1 MSLYN
6 QESYEIFYANDM
18 IYGKS
23 LVLFTWG
30 SCHYVSVWPG
40 GSWDW
45 VDKVSPMSTPYLLN
59 LTPNTNLEHRFQW
72 VFLVDNN
79 SYVWQNSVVRRIN
92 HSLCDS
98 TGRGW
103 LEVCAWSLLDSLL
116 CTFCCIQNLLHTSGY
131 RILTCVLLTL
141 SFFIFLSALCT
152 AGILVSQTGIEPVPP
167 ELKVWSLNHWTTN
180 PLFYFNK
187 PWL

>member
-18 IYGKS
+18 IYGKC

-30 SCHYVSVWPG
+30 SCHYVSVWSG

-45 VDKVSPMSTPYLLN
+45 VDKVSHMSTPYLLN
-59 LTPNTNLEHRFQW
+59 LTPNTNLEHRLQW

-79 SYVWQNSVVRRIN
+79 SYVWRNSVVRRIN
-92 HSLCDS
+92 HSVWFHWERM
-98 TGRGW
+98 TG
-103 LEVCAWSLLDSLL
+103 SLFLVFPWFSPMHL
-116 CTFCCIQNLLHTSGY
+116 LLHTKFVAY
-131 RILTCVLLTL
+131 KRIQDFDLRP
-141 SFFIFLSALCT
+141 SHFIFFICLSALCT
-152 AGILVSQTGIEPVPP
+152 AGILVSQTGIEPVPS
-167 ELKVWSLNHWTTN
+167 ELKMWSLNHWTTN